1 MAFRIKRDAG
11 LEQTPR
17 SRRPRT
23 RRGLPPTT
31 ARTAGRAANT
41 SSTTHRSAASTT
53 GRGSCAGPRAARAR
67 ARARRC
73 PPGRSRSIIKRRC
86 RRSSGRRG
94 RVPYPLRCR
103 PPPGTRLCGFVVGG
117 PILEERVKAPG
128 NNKRRSRADR
138 APPRRHRRVPSS
150 SRRTPRRGGR
160 CRPGFWPGPRP
171 SPCAAS

>member
-1 MAFRIKRDAG
+1 MCFTSSTSPSPRLLVEVRCHRRDVATPASARWRGGSTPSTRRRHTRVCSMAFRIKRDAG

-53 GRGSCAGPRAARAR
+53 RRGSCAGPRAARAR

-73 PPGRSRSIIKRRC
+73 PPGRSRSIIKRTC

-117 PILEERVKAPG
+117 PIHD
-128 NNKRRSRADR
+128 SRN
-138 APPRRHRRVPSS
+138 
-150 SRRTPRRGGR
+150 G
-160 CRPGFWPGPRP
+160 
-171 SPCAAS
+171 

>member
-53 GRGSCAGPRAARAR
+53 RRGSCAGPRAARAR

-73 PPGRSRSIIKRRC
+73 PPGRSRSIIKRTC

-117 PILEERVKAPG
+117 PILEERVKAP
-128 NNKRRSRADR
+128 RRSRADR